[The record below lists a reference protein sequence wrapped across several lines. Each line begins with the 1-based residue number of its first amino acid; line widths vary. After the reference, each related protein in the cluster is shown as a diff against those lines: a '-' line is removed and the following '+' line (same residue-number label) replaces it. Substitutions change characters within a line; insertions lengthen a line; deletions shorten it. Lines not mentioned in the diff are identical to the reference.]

1 LRRCSEPLRFC
12 DCLSGEAY
20 VEHGAAER
28 RLADLDRTVMKVNRS
43 PDNREA
49 QPDALLAP
57 TSPVKW
63 LEQPVQALSGKPR
76 ATVLDS
82 DHAS

>member
-1 LRRCSEPLRFC
+1 
-12 DCLSGEAY
+12 

-28 RLADLDRTVMKVNRS
+28 RLTDLDRTVMKVNRS
-43 PDNREA
+43 PDNCEA
-49 QPDALLAP
+49 QPDTLLTLA
-57 TSPVKW
+57 SPVKW
-63 LEQPVQALSGKPR
+63 LEQPVQALSGKSR